1 MSVVLRIWLQIFK
14 EFFEKLLKRTLRIP
28 TSLKTADSIQG
39 SLFFFSLKKKAYEL
53 ETRLQFS
60 GSSSGGFG
68 FDSQRPHSDSRSDVI
83 FSLLPV
89 PGTHTVLRHTC
100 KQNTQSHWNKTFKR
114 VMTHTCNQHSGGR
127 SSQSYIVR
135 PCLKNQKWGGKKSP
149 AFRYTVGWSLAKT
162 YTEWRVSGGKSE
174 FSTADDPR
182 SVLMTGLNE
191 RTMPRNSLS
200 WFCCTPHHWWSV
212 LAVVVNWVPL
222 QCYFW

>member
-1 MSVVLRIWLQIFK
+1 MSVVLRIWLQIYK
-14 EFFEKLLKRTLRIP
+14 GFFEKLPKRTLRIP
-28 TSLKTADSIQG
+28 TSLKMANSIQG
-39 SLFFFSLKKKAYEL
+39 RLFFFSLYEL

-68 FDSQRPHSDSRSDVI
+68 FDSQRPHGDSRSDVI

-100 KQNTQSHWNKTFKR
+100 KQYTQSHWNKTFKR

-127 SSQSYIVR
+127 SAQSYIVR
-135 PCLKNQKWGGKKSP
+135 PCLKNPKWGGKKKP
-149 AFRYTVGWSLAKT
+149 CISLYSGMKFSKNLHWVKGF
-162 YTEWRVSGGKSE
+162 WREKWIQHGRRPKVR
-174 FSTADDPR
+174 AND
-182 SVLMTGLNE
+182 

-200 WFCCTPHHWWSV
+200 WFCCTPHHWGSV
-212 LAVVVNWVPL
+212 LVVVVNWVPL